1 MTVTV
6 RDLVPAFLDFWTSPD
21 RPWDEYVE
29 QHPEVLND
37 LTRSGRTL
45 QEAQREKAFAAY
57 EQFADRIRANAPH
70 STRWIEQAADRVV
83 PLLDAG
89 HLDIDGIAMVGLATS
104 NGWVADG
111 TLYLAVELIPDER
124 AAEILAAHEI
134 AHALQAP
141 LPEQPWPDEGPLGQ
155 DIYSEGFAT
164 ALTAE
169 LFPQYGLAEH
179 LWFGPGYDDWLA
191 DCRRSETAARAAILA
206 NLDSE
211 DAAVSRRFLTLSGE
225 SEFPQR
231 IGYYVGTRLIQDL
244 RREHSW
250 PDLARWSTARA
261 MHELRAWLTNNDPE
275 DARVPR

>member
-1 MTVTV
+1 MSVTV
-6 RDLVPAFLDFWTSPD
+6 RDLVPAFIDFWASAD
-21 RPWDEYVE
+21 RPWDEYIE
-29 QHPEVLND
+29 KHPDVLND

-45 QEAQREKAFAAY
+45 QEAQREKTFAAY

-70 STRWIEQAADRVV
+70 ATRWIEQAADRVV

-89 HLDIDGIAMVGLATS
+89 HIDIDGVAMVGLATS
-104 NGWVADG
+104 NGWVAGG

-124 AAEILAAHEI
+124 GAEILGAHEI

-141 LPEQPWPDEGPLGQ
+141 LPEQPWPDEGPLGE

-169 LFPQYGLAEH
+169 LFPQYTLAEH

-191 DCRRSETAARAAILA
+191 DCQRQEAAARAAILG

-211 DAAVSRRFLTLSGE
+211 DDDVIRRFLTLSGK

-261 MHELRAWLTNNDPE
+261 MHELRAWLTNNDPD
-275 DARVPR
+275 DAGVPR